1 MQQHTYPSTPVS
13 TLLFSGCVLRADVH
27 QTDHAEEDAPAEEA
41 GPLDGL
47 TEEEVSALP
56 L

>member
-1 MQQHTYPSTPVS
+1 MSQHCLSF
-13 TLLFSGCVLRADVH
+13 FSGWVLRADVH
-27 QTDHAEEDAPAEEA
+27 QTDPPEEDAPAEEA
-41 GPLDGL
+41 GARDGF